1 MEEEDVKCHLDF
13 LCYCMKKS
21 YLGQIQCVDTKQLV
35 LSFNES
41 FGNKVDGCSPL
52 SRRQGLE
59 TSGAGTSVLG
69 HYLNGCPLVV
79 SAGEERSNLKYNT
92 IFNVLLLY
100 LAWQIYPLKVYL
112 SRCIYLLTTHDFPD
126 SVVFHAVT
134 DDDGRSVL

>member
-1 MEEEDVKCHLDF
+1 MFIVYVIILTF

-41 FGNKVDGCSPL
+41 FGDKVDGFGPL

-92 IFNVLLLY
+92 IFMFYLLLCTMADLY
-100 LAWQIYPLKVYL
+100 
-112 SRCIYLLTTHDFPD
+112 F
-126 SVVFHAVT
+126 
-134 DDDGRSVL
+134 